1 MNPNYLKKQGQTP
14 SINSFS
20 LIHKN
25 ENNTVSRTERKS
37 KDNSLNKYP
46 LAEITNNQP

>member
-1 MNPNYLKKQGQTP
+1 MNPGYLKKQGPTP

-20 LIHKN
+20 LSYKN
-25 ENNTVSRTERKS
+25 ENNSISRTERKS

-46 LAEITNNQP
+46 LA